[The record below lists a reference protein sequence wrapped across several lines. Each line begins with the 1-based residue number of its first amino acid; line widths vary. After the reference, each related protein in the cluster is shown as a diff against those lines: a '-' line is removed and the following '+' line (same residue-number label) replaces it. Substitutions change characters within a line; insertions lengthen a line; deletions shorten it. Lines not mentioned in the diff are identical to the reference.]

1 MASDLREIDE
11 AKGAVRAR
19 VWNLLEENGVVP
31 IPPGARD
38 RIPDFHGAAE
48 AANRIAELAE
58 WRAARV
64 IKANPDKAQLPL
76 RRRALEEG
84 KRVYMAVPRLAKD
97 RPFVLLDP
105 AKLSGTLDKASTS
118 RGGMAMGQL
127 VDPGEMEEPIDL
139 VVCGSV
145 AVNRD
150 GARIGKG
157 GGFSDLE
164 VALLADAGLLRRDT
178 PLVTTV
184 HHLQLLDTDLPE
196 TDHDFRVDWT
206 ATPDEIL
213 RSPHH
218 DHRPPTIHWEHLTKD
233 KVAAIPALGRL
244 AAQLNKTELLI

>member
-1 MASDLREIDE
+1 VDE
-11 AKGAVRAR
+11 AKREVRAR
-19 VWNLLEENGVVP
+19 VWDLLEENDVVP

-38 RIPDFHGAAE
+38 RIPNFRGAAE
-48 AANRIAELAE
+48 AARRIAELAE
-58 WRAARV
+58 WRAARI
-64 IKANPDKAQLPL
+64 IKANPDKAQFHL

-105 AKLSGTLDKASTS
+105 AKLAGMLDKAATS
-118 RGGMAMGQL
+118 GGGVAMGQL
-127 VDPGEMEEPIDL
+127 VDLGEIEGPIDL

-164 VALLADAGLLRRDT
+164 VALLADAGLLRRST
-178 PLVTTV
+178 RLVTTV
-184 HHLQLLDTDLPE
+184 HPLQLLDADLPE

-206 ATPDEIL
+206 ATTDEIL
-213 RSPHH
+213 RSP
-218 DHRPPTIHWEHLTKD
+218 DQDRRPPTIHWEQLTKE
-233 KVAAIPALGRL
+233 KVAAIPTLSRL
-244 AAQLNKTELLI
+244 AAQLNKAELLI